1 MSIWHVLAFLLIVV
15 LVFGTKKLRNV
26 GSDIGGAV
34 RDFKKGLEGDEAE
47 KERLREQ
54 ERLRADPPVNPVPP
68 VHATSTAAPDPLPT
82 GTPPG
87 APEHHH
93 ENSNPK

>member
-1 MSIWHVLAFLLIVV
+1 MSIWHVLALLLIVV
-15 LVFGTKKLRNV
+15 LVFGTKKLRNI

-34 RDFKKGLEGDEAE
+34 RDFKKGLDGDEAE

-54 ERLRADPPVNPVPP
+54 ERLRADPPVSPVPP
-68 VHATSTAAPDPLPT
+68 VNASTAAPDPLHSGT
-82 GTPPG
+82 TPPG
-87 APEHHH
+87 AAEHHH